1 MEEKD
6 TFTFMEENVMA
17 SKKPKRKFVREL
29 KKVVLY
35 SVVFGIVG
43 GSAFT
48 VANGV
53 ISELMQKKDKEQIA
67 LESTV
72 KPTVDPTQ
80 LQIEK
85 NKKDDVEKITLDV
98 SHMEQMYELVGKQAQ
113 ETNQSIVGISDYQE
127 EEEIPLLGDDV
138 AGYIVAKTKDNI
150 MVLTRYSEVK
160 GTKHFQIRFFDEGL
174 AVGSLYSY
182 DKRMNLAIIKVP
194 MKEIGTDSQKYLK
207 ILELGESSLL
217 ELGDLVYTTGQPNGT
232 MYSMEMGYITGD
244 MQYLSMEDYRFD
256 LYSTNMMRYS
266 DGYAIVCN
274 MQGEWIGLMEH
285 DYTDDS
291 ICRFVGTN
299 KLKIILENLLN
310 DETQV
315 YAGVIAGE
323 LPKDYLLQHNIL
335 QGIYVNEVE
344 IDSPVSEAG
353 IMAGDVICRIDGNP
367 IDTVMH
373 FYENLQKYEPGDKV
387 KFTVVRGVSQDR
399 KEIEIE
405 VELKERN

>member
-1 MEEKD
+1 
-6 TFTFMEENVMA
+6 
-17 SKKPKRKFVREL
+17 
-29 KKVVLY
+29 
-35 SVVFGIVG
+35 
-43 GSAFT
+43 
-48 VANGV
+48 
-53 ISELMQKKDKEQIA
+53 
-67 LESTV
+67 
-72 KPTVDPTQ
+72 
-80 LQIEK
+80 
-85 NKKDDVEKITLDV
+85 
-98 SHMEQMYELVGKQAQ
+98 
-113 ETNQSIVGISDYQE
+113 
-127 EEEIPLLGDDV
+127 
-138 AGYIVAKTKDNI
+138 
-150 MVLTRYSEVK
+150 
-160 GTKHFQIRFFDEGL
+160 
-174 AVGSLYSY
+174 
-182 DKRMNLAIIKVP
+182 
-194 MKEIGTDSQKYLK
+194 
-207 ILELGESSLL
+207 
-217 ELGDLVYTTGQPNGT
+217 
-232 MYSMEMGYITGD
+232 
-244 MQYLSMEDYRFD
+244 
-256 LYSTNMMRYS
+256 
-266 DGYAIVCN
+266 
-274 MQGEWIGLMEH
+274 MEH
-285 DYTDDS
+285 DYKDDS